1 MGLDRFVNFIS
12 KSLNNEGFE
21 ELNIDNNIKKI
32 ISNHIIFDINFLIYQ
47 EIIEIEHEINDIIKI
62 ILSLPYNINNNNLLE
77 ELLEKI
83 FNQNHWKIY
92 NINNYIYN
100 ILDGFNEEI
109 IITNFIYYITNKIN
123 NNTSLLEFVIFEKIN
138 NTIIKYIT
146 NLHEINFIQSISL
159 FFDGIPSYSK
169 IIEQRKRRIKNYL
182 ESIEKRN
189 LFKYYF
195 NNLDRNIKQLINELS
210 KSYNIIDKT
219 KYDILI
225 FDYLKWINNRFSIDK
240 SINPSSNFIKNIEI
254 YLNIKL
260 KLYFSKINIYI
271 NSASINGE
279 SDLKI
284 FKFIAEQQH
293 SGDYCI
299 HTTDSDL
306 IHQILVQQTY
316 YKILNIDISLS
327 IIKYIKYNNALN
339 YVQILD
345 ANIII
350 KIILDLYNNIN
361 NIKSNNYKII
371 WDICLIF
378 YLFGNDHLPSSLEIG
393 PELGLLFFLKNHYLA
408 LNKNNIV
415 NLKKSLITVD
425 FQKLLLY
432 LEKIYETNEINKTKI
447 ILQRFFK
454 INSNLI
460 NIFTEKL
467 KLNYHEILNLL
478 KIIIKNKSNKMTL
491 EEINKL
497 NPYDLRYIMY
507 YDNNVSLKYNLN
519 IEQEK
524 ILNEYINV
532 IEDYI
537 DYYET
542 EYFGLNIYNKQINVL
557 LDPYQDLYNYIMDKT
572 AYNTLIKYPN
582 YYDHIL
588 LKQHIDII
596 YNKNISYNCKEYILK
611 LYHLITSQFGNMKNY
626 YSDNL
631 THYSY
636 LNTPL
641 IGELIY
647 YLKNNIINTTELDND
662 IINNIIPNYFNSIN
676 HYFIITPFL
685 LNYDLSEQLLNT
697 IKNFKIIN
705 NLWLTI
711 DNINTFNYRKI
722 NIKLFLNIWYKLINK
737 INNKNKIYNKEEQLL
752 FYNNK

>member
-21 ELNIDNNIKKI
+21 ELNLDNNIKKI
-32 ISNHIIFDINFLIYQ
+32 ISNYIIFDINFLIYQ

-138 NTIIKYIT
+138 NTIIKYIN
-146 NLHEINFIQSISL
+146 NLHETNFIQSIAI

-195 NNLDRNIKQLINELS
+195 NNLERNIKQLINELS
-210 KSYNIIDKT
+210 KSYNITEKS

-254 YLNIKL
+254 YLHIKL
-260 KLYFSKINIYI
+260 KLNFPKINIII
-271 NSASINGE
+271 NSASENGE

-284 FKFIAEQQH
+284 FKYIAENQYN
-293 SGDYCI
+293 GDYCI

-316 YKILNIDISLS
+316 YKILNVEISLS
-327 IIKYIKYNNALN
+327 IIKYIKYNNLFN

-350 KIILDLYNNIN
+350 KTILDLYNTIN
-361 NIKSNNYKII
+361 NVKSNNYKII

-393 PELGLLFFLKNHYLA
+393 PELGLLFYLKNHYIA
-408 LNKNNIV
+408 LNKSNIV
-415 NLKKSLITVD
+415 NLKKTLITVD
-425 FQKLLLY
+425 FTKLLLY
-432 LEKIYETNEINKTKI
+432 LEKINETNELNKTKI

-454 INSNLI
+454 INLNLV
-460 NIFTEKL
+460 NIFIEKL
-467 KLNYHEILNLL
+467 KLNYLEILDLL
-478 KIIIKNKSNKMTL
+478 KKIIKNKSNKMTL
-491 EEINKL
+491 EEINNL
-497 NPYDLRYIMY
+497 EVCDLRYILY
-507 YDNNVSLKYNLN
+507 HDKNISLEYNLN
-519 IEQEK
+519 DEQMK
-524 ILNEYINV
+524 ILNEYIDV
-532 IEDYI
+532 IEEYI

-542 EYFGLNIYNKQINVL
+542 EYYGLNIYNKQINIL
-557 LDPYQDLYNYIMDKT
+557 QDPYQDLYNYIIDKT
-572 AYNTLIKYPN
+572 AYNILLKYPE

-588 LKQHIDII
+588 LNQHLDII
-596 YNKNISYNCKEYILK
+596 YNNKISYNSEEYLLK
-611 LYHLITSQFGNMKNY
+611 LYHLIISQFGNMKNY

-631 THYSY
+631 THYSF
-636 LNTPL
+636 LNTPPL
-641 IGELIY
+641 KELIF
-647 YLKNNIINTTELDND
+647 YLKNNFINTNKLDMEIN
-662 IINNIIPNYFNSIN
+662 NNIITNYFNSIN

-685 LNYDLSEQLLNT
+685 LNYDLSEIILN
-697 IKNFKIIN
+697 ILKEFKIIN
-705 NLWLTI
+705 NLWITTE
-711 DNINTFNYRKI
+711 NINTFNYRKI
-722 NIKLFLNIWYKLINK
+722 NIKLFLNIWSK
-737 INNKNKIYNKEEQLL
+737 IISKVNIKCSNLL
-752 FYNNK
+752 LYNNK

>member
-21 ELNIDNNIKKI
+21 ELNLDNNIKKI
-32 ISNHIIFDINFLIYQ
+32 ISNHVIFDINFLIYQ

-62 ILSLPYNINNNNLLE
+62 ILSLPYNINNNFLLE

-138 NTIIKYIT
+138 STIIKYIN

-182 ESIEKRN
+182 ESMEKRN

-210 KSYNIIDKT
+210 KSYNITDKE
-219 KYDILI
+219 KYNVLI

-240 SINPSSNFIKNIEI
+240 SINPSSNFIKNIET
-254 YLNIKL
+254 YLHIKL
-260 KLYFSKINIYI
+260 KLHFSKININI

-284 FKFIAEQQH
+284 FKYIAENQNY
-293 SGDYCI
+293 GDYCI

-327 IIKYIKYNNALN
+327 IIKYIKYNNTLN

-345 ANIII
+345 ANLII

-393 PELGLLFFLKNHYLA
+393 PELGLIFYLKNHYLA
-408 LNKNNIV
+408 LNKNNII
-415 NLKKSLITVD
+415 NLKKFTICVD
-425 FQKLLLY
+425 FNKLLLY

-454 INSNLI
+454 INLNLI

-478 KIIIKNKSNKMTL
+478 KTIIKNKSNKMSL
-491 EEINKL
+491 DEINKL
-497 NPYDLRYIMY
+497 NSCDLRYIMFH
-507 YDNNVSLKYNLN
+507 DNNVSLNYNLN
-519 IEQEK
+519 IEQMK
-524 ILNEYINV
+524 ILNEHIHI

-537 DYYET
+537 DYYEI
-542 EYFGLNIYNKQINVL
+542 EYCGLNIYNKQVNIL
-557 LDPYQDLYNYIMDKT
+557 FDPYQDLYNYIMDKT
-572 AYNTLIKYPN
+572 AFNILNKHPE

-596 YNKNISYNCKEYILK
+596 YNNKISYNCEEYILK

-641 IGELIY
+641 LSELIN
-647 YLKNNIINTTELDND
+647 YLKNNNINTTKLDND
-662 IINNIIPNYFNSIN
+662 INDNIISNYFNSIN
-676 HYFIITPFL
+676 HYFIITPFI
-685 LNYDLSEQLLNT
+685 LNYDLSDQLLNT
-697 IKNFKIIN
+697 IKDFKIID

-711 DNINTFNYRKI
+711 NNITTFNYRKI
-722 NIKLFLNIWYKLINK
+722 NIKLFLSIWYKLVNK
-737 INNKNKIYNKEEQLL
+737 INNKQEKLL
-752 FYNNK
+752 LYNNK